1 VQMFQV
7 VAPGLPTDFP
17 PLRTLDPTPGNLR
30 PPTTRLIGRE
40 MDLSELETVLKE
52 HRLVTLTGVGGVG
65 KTRLALELAV
75 RVTHIFPDGVWVI
88 ELASVGDP
96 AAVPDVVAATLGVT
110 KQPMTTLTASLA
122 AALEGRLRL
131 LVFDN
136 CEHVLDAAA
145 SMVEAIFAGS
155 ATVKILTTSRQGLR
169 VAEEQLWPVTTLD
182 VRSAA
187 ESSATT
193 LFVERARAV
202 VPGLTL
208 SGSDEAV
215 VDICRRLDGLPLAI
229 ELAASRLQSMS
240 VTDLR
245 DRLNH
250 RFRLL
255 VGSRRGLAHHQTL
268 RHAVQ
273 WSYDLLDEDEKTLL
287 TTCSVFAG
295 GFDLEAAC
303 AVSGSDDDFATLDVL
318 DALVRKSLVVVDHSG
333 ARTRFSMLETIRQF
347 AEEQLI
353 ANHSADKAHT
363 AHARYF
369 ASREPD
375 VFALWDSPRQREA
388 YAWFVVELANLRSAF
403 RWSADRSDLD
413 AASAIA
419 VYATFLGFW
428 VEQHEPVEW
437 TEKLIEPARAVDH
450 RRLAQLYLL
459 AGRYAT
465 DEALTYTVSGRLAM
479 ESDRFD
485 PIPFEFEAWLGGAY
499 LSRGQPE
506 GWVEWCR
513 NIIARRPGPHDFTR
527 ACLAVA
533 LTMVGDREGA
543 IAVSQGLLTTADTT
557 ANPNMR
563 SMALFAWS
571 FANSDAD
578 PLAADEV
585 GRRGLKV
592 AQESGNQL
600 LESQLALTLS
610 RLAASHGDPI
620 DAFDFIGLAI
630 RNRYDSGSFSLMH
643 GALAVLAAL
652 LDRLGHHESAATI
665 SRVAATPL
673 AQTAYPAI
681 NDAIDHLREV
691 LGEQTYESLAR
702 AGETMT
708 NAAMAAYALEQ
719 IEMARAQLQARESR

>member
-1 VQMFQV
+1 
-7 VAPGLPTDFP
+7 L
-17 PLRTLDPTPGNLR
+17 
-30 PPTTRLIGRE
+30 
-40 MDLSELETVLKE
+40 
-52 HRLVTLTGVGGVG
+52 
-65 KTRLALELAV
+65 
-75 RVTHIFPDGVWVI
+75 
-88 ELASVGDP
+88 
-96 AAVPDVVAATLGVT
+96 
-110 KQPMTTLTASLA
+110 
-122 AALEGRLRL
+122 
-131 LVFDN
+131 
-136 CEHVLDAAA
+136 
-145 SMVEAIFAGS
+145 
-155 ATVKILTTSRQGLR
+155 
-169 VAEEQLWPVTTLD
+169 
-182 VRSAA
+182 
-187 ESSATT
+187 
-193 LFVERARAV
+193 
-202 VPGLTL
+202 
-208 SGSDEAV
+208 
-215 VDICRRLDGLPLAI
+215 
-229 ELAASRLQSMS
+229 
-240 VTDLR
+240 
-245 DRLNH
+245 
-250 RFRLL
+250 
-255 VGSRRGLAHHQTL
+255 
-268 RHAVQ
+268 
-273 WSYDLLDEDEKTLL
+273 
-287 TTCSVFAG
+287 
-295 GFDLEAAC
+295 
-303 AVSGSDDDFATLDVL
+303 
-318 DALVRKSLVVVDHSG
+318 
-333 ARTRFSMLETIRQF
+333 
-347 AEEQLI
+347 
-353 ANHSADKAHT
+353 
-363 AHARYF
+363 
-369 ASREPD
+369 
-375 VFALWDSPRQREA
+375 ALWDGPRQREA
-388 YAWFVVELANLRSAF
+388 YAWFAVELANLRSAF

-437 TEKLIEPARAVDH
+437 TEKLIERARAVDH
-450 RRLAQLYLL
+450 RRLAQLYLM

-465 DEALTYTVSGRLAM
+465 DEALTYTNSGRLAM

-513 NIIARRPGPHDFTR
+513 NIIARGRGPHDFTR

-533 LTMVGDREGA
+533 LTMAGDCDEA
-543 IAVSQGLLTTADTT
+543 VAVSQGLLTTADTT

-620 DAFDFIGLAI
+620 DAFDFIALAI

-643 GALAVLAAL
+643 GALAVLVAL

-702 AGETMT
+702 AGQSMT
-708 NAAMAAYALEQ
+708 DAAMATYAFEQ
-719 IEMARAQLQARESR
+719 IELARAHLPLPGDTR